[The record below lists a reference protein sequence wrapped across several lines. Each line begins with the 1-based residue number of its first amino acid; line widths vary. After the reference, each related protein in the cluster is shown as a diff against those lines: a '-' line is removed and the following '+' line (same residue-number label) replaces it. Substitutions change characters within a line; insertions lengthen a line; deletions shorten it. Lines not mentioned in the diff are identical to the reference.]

1 MSDELVVNDKQAMSA
16 LKMHGNKIVWAVIL
30 VLVGYFGWD
39 FYQKNYAKIDTVAA
53 DSYTL
58 ITEKNNEFTHQTD
71 KETTAKNQETL
82 FADIDELVVNHP
94 KSAYAWQ
101 ALMIKARHQSDNGQ
115 HTKASATLRQ
125 ASQMNLDDEGLTAI
139 TKLRLGQSLM
149 AEGSIDEALTLVNG
163 EFPRAFTSSKQE
175 LLGDIYVL
183 KNDDD
188 NAKQAYQLAWN
199 ELSERGE
206 SRSLLNLKMQAL
218 GMTPTTITPKHQ
230 VVATPKADA
239 STARNAQEDNV
250 SKMSSDDAGA
260 NKTAQVHER

>member
-71 KETTAKNQETL
+71 KETTAKNQEAL
-82 FADIDELVVNHP
+82 FADIDELVVNHS

-125 ASQMNLDDEGLTAI
+125 ASQMNLD
-139 TKLRLGQSLM
+139 
-149 AEGSIDEALTLVNG
+149 
-163 EFPRAFTSSKQE
+163 
-175 LLGDIYVL
+175 
-183 KNDDD
+183 
-188 NAKQAYQLAWN
+188 
-199 ELSERGE
+199 
-206 SRSLLNLKMQAL
+206 
-218 GMTPTTITPKHQ
+218 
-230 VVATPKADA
+230 
-239 STARNAQEDNV
+239 
-250 SKMSSDDAGA
+250 
-260 NKTAQVHER
+260 

>member
-71 KETTAKNQETL
+71 KETTAKNQEAL

-149 AEGSIDEALTLVNG
+149 AEGSIDEALTL
-163 EFPRAFTSSKQE
+163 
-175 LLGDIYVL
+175 GDIYVL
-183 KNDDD
+183 KNDDE

-206 SRSLLNLKMQAL
+206 IRSLLNLKMQAL

-230 VVATPKADA
+230 VVATPDADA
-239 STARNAQEDNV
+239 STAHNAQEDNV